1 MVIWNPIGMNI
12 KDLILFCFGNDLLIK
27 SIWVTLVTVYADVSQ
42 ARFEKKVGGLSMI
55 FVIEDEH

>member
-1 MVIWNPIGMNI
+1 MNI